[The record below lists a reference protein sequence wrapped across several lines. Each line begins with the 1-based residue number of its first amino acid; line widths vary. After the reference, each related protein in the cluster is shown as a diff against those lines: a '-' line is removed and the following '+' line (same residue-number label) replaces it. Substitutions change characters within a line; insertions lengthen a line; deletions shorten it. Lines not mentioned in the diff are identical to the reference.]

1 MTLYFETTIYRVGR
15 RVGSFGAA
23 VPSDKERKEDVMA
36 KRFTKDQW
44 DKIERELSVKPSTY
58 GMPEGGREESVV
70 LASFNIRKLGA
81 SKNRA
86 RELAFMARFCARCDL
101 VAIQEVQDDLS
112 GLCDLRD
119 RVNERVSSA
128 GEYGLVVSDI
138 TGQVP
143 GETGMAERLAFLY
156 RRSRVRRT
164 AMASDLT
171 VDRTGVIEHFADNEA
186 AIIAAWHKFKDDT
199 KEYEDG
205 DRKRKPTFRMPAFIT
220 FTRTPHVTAFEIPGA
235 DGKALAFIAVNAHL
249 IYGSQKERDAEF
261 RALVEWMTNRL
272 VREKNMVAPNFILLG
287 DLNLNFDQPRK
298 DHARIAEFLRSLNAK
313 VFKRAEAR
321 RIYFPFIDPHTA
333 TDRVLRSTARQTQ
346 TFDQIAFLR
355 GRREKLL
362 PNNRWRASVGSGP
375 DAFDYGVFNFTDLF
389 ATALKGGKY
398 LGLSKADRDDLNPL
412 FQHSVSDHLP
422 IWVRIPRPG
431 FTTPPDA

>member
-1 MTLYFETTIYRVGR
+1 M
-15 RVGSFGAA
+15 A
-23 VPSDKERKEDVMA
+23 A
-36 KRFTKDQW
+36 KRFSATDW
-44 DKIERELSVKPSTY
+44 DKIEKELSDHPSEY

-70 LASFNIRKLGA
+70 IASFNIRKLG
-81 SKNRA
+81 KVDKRE
-86 RELAFMARFCARCDL
+86 RELTFMARFCARCDL

-112 GLCDLRD
+112 GLSYLRD
-119 RVNERVSSA
+119 RVDERVSSE

-156 RRSRVRRT
+156 RRSRVSRT
-164 AMASDLT
+164 EMASDLT
-171 VDRTGVIEHFADNEA
+171 VDRTGVIENFAENEA
-186 AIIAAWHKFKDDT
+186 AIIEAWHKFKDQT
-199 KEYEDG
+199 KEFHDG
-205 DRKRKPTFRMPAFIT
+205 ERKRKPSFRLPAFIT

-235 DGKALAFIAVNAHL
+235 DGKAVAFIAVNAHL

-261 RALVEWMTNRL
+261 RALIEWMTNRL

-298 DHARIAEFLRSLNAK
+298 DHTRIAEFIRSLNAK

-321 RIYFPFIDPHTA
+321 RIYFPFIDPHPA
-333 TDRVLRSTARQTQ
+333 TGRVLRSNARQNQ

-355 GRREKLL
+355 GKNQAGI
-362 PNNRWRASVGSGP
+362 PNDRWRDSMGTGP
-375 DAFDYGVFNFTDLF
+375 DGFDYGVFNFVDLF
-389 ATALKGGKY
+389 ATVLKGRKY
-398 LGLSKADRDDLNPL
+398 LGLSKADKDELNPH
-412 FQHSVSDHLP
+412 FQHSVSDHMP

-431 FTTPPDA
+431 FVPPPNVQTRRT